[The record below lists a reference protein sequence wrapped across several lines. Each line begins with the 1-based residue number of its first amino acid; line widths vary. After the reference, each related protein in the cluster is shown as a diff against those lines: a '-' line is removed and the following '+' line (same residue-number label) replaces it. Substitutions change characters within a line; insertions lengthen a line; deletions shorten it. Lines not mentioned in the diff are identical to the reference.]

1 MLIHGIGISMLQ
13 HEGNTQGICRS
24 ILGRMPRHWNIYEK
38 RRPQHAIADAFSMR
52 LRKTIG
58 CENTHDGCRNI
69 HGSMPQHAGHMQA
82 GCQCPI
88 LYRLLMQF

>member
-38 RRPQHAIADAFSMR
+38 RRLQHAIADAFSIR
-52 LRKTIG
+52 
-58 CENTHDGCRNI
+58 
-69 HGSMPQHAGHMQA
+69 
-82 GCQCPI
+82 
-88 LYRLLMQF
+88 